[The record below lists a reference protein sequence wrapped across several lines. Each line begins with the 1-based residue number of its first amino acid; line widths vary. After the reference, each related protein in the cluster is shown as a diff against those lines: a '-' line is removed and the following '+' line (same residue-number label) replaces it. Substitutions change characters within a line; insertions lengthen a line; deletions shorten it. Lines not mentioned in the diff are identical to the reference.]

1 MMAAKKNTAKD
12 VEIQPWDRQPGESS
26 KAFEAFCLYRDMG
39 TERSIRKV
47 AQNLSKSTTLIR
59 GWSSKYNWVERAT
72 LYDAELDRQAREK
85 RQKEILEMRDRHAKL
100 ATQLLTKAAKGL
112 LKLSDEDISAN
123 DVARLVEVGA
133 KLERLSRGE
142 STENVNQ
149 KTEGT
154 VEAKLKGEVTIHPTE
169 IDLSKLSDEELMQ
182 FEGLL
187 EKLYS
192 KSDV

>member
-154 VEAKLKGEVTIHPTE
+154 VEAKLKGEVTIHPAE